1 MKKIIASFVL
11 MSAVLTGCASNSS
24 MSCTFNVETGDSIR
38 VELDTSGSD
47 YKLKADGSR
56 FIINEEDT
64 DVITGIFLT
73 ADMYDQYE
81 SAISETG
88 TILESDGYILY
99 EYAGESG
106 TERNILLMVP
116 DSETG
121 IIMGSLADEETV
133 RDIYGRLSFTNEK

>member
-1 MKKIIASFVL
+1 MKKIIASVVL
-11 MSAVLTGCASNSS
+11 MGAVLTGCSSNSS
-24 MSCTFNVETGDSIR
+24 MAYTFNVETGDSIK
-38 VELDTSGSD
+38 VELDTSDSD

-56 FIINEEDT
+56 FIVNEEDT

-133 RDIYGRLSFTNEK
+133 RDIYGRLSLTNEK

>member
-24 MSCTFNVETGDSIR
+24 MAYTFNVETGDSIK

>member
-1 MKKIIASFVL
+1 MKKIIVSVVL
-11 MSAVLTGCASNSS
+11 MGAVLTGCSSNSS
-24 MSCTFNVETGDSIR
+24 MAYTFNVETGDSIK
-38 VELDTSGSD
+38 VELDTSDSD

-56 FIINEEDT
+56 FIVNEEDI

-88 TILESDGYILY
+88 TILESDGYIFY

-121 IIMGSLADEETV
+121 IIIGSLADEETV
-133 RDIYGRLSFTNEK
+133 RDIYGRLSLTNEK